1 MEVGLMTKKYLSPKE
16 ASEVL
21 GVSTSLLQKWRTL
34 KVKLNYVKLGESTSS
49 IIRYKL
55 DDLLHYLEQNIIKTM

>member
-16 ASEVL
+16 ASAIL

-34 KVKLNYVKLGESTSS
+34 KVKLDYVKLGESSTSV
-49 IIRYKL
+49 IRYKL
-55 DDLLHYLEQNIIKTM
+55 DDLLNYLEQNIIKTM